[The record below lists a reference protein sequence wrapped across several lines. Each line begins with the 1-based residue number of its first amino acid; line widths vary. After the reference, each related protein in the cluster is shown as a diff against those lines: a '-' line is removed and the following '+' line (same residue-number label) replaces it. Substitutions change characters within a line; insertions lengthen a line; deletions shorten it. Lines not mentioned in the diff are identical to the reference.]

1 MSEYMVVCGQIHVD
15 KAGWKAAL
23 KHDLRLP
30 VTDYSEEGEASD
42 AIFATTVEE
51 LFTVAESGDEWFDAL
66 QRKWT
71 LNEYD
76 AKAKVWRFSVPLH
89 DDLWADLEGRGAMPS
104 SLLELLQKT
113 TKGETDLLVLF
124 WDVAEKISEAFR
136 IGAESGV
143 SKVALGSLHPA
154 AVKKLVKGELSAGL
168 AALGQAP
175 TVAPVQAPL
184 VKTAAAVPKKIAA
197 KKKAP
202 AKKPR

>member
-23 KHDLRLP
+23 KHELKLP
-30 VTDYSEEGEASD
+30 VTDYSEEGEPSD

-51 LFTVAESGDEWFDAL
+51 LFSVAESGDEWFDAL

-89 DDLWADLEGRGAMPS
+89 DDLWTDLEARGAMPS
-104 SLLELLQKT
+104 SLLELLRKT
-113 TKGETDLLVLF
+113 TKGEADLLVLF
-124 WDVAEKISEAFR
+124 WDVAEKISSAFR

-143 SKVALGSLHPA
+143 SPLPLAALQAA
-154 AVKKLVKGELSAGL
+154 AVKKLMKGELSAGL
-168 AALGQAP
+168 AALAQAIK
-175 TVAPVQAPL
+175 APPAPPVL
-184 VKTAAAVPKKIAA
+184 VKKAPEQTPVPKKKALA
-197 KKKAP
+197 KKA
-202 AKKPR
+202 R

>member
-1 MSEYMVVCGQIHVD
+1 MIVCGQLHVD

-23 KHDLRLP
+23 KHDLKLP
-30 VTDYSEEGEASD
+30 VTDYSEEGEESD
-42 AIFATTVEE
+42 AIYATTVEE
-51 LFTVAESGDEWFDAL
+51 LFTVATSGDEWFDAL

-89 DDLWADLEGRGAMPS
+89 DDLWGDLEGRGAMPS
-104 SLLELLQKT
+104 SLLQLLQKT
-113 TKGETDLLVLF
+113 TQGESDLLILF
-124 WDVAEKISEAFR
+124 WDVAEKITEAFC
-136 IGAESGV
+136 IGAQSGV
-143 SKVALGSLHPA
+143 AKLSLGSLQPA

-168 AALGQAP
+168 AALGQSL

-184 VKTAAAVPKKIAA
+184 VTKAAAVPKKADA

-202 AKKPR
+202 AKKAR